1 MRVFL
6 LAVLLALLTGCG
18 GGTKATPSAE
28 AKTVYVF
35 AMDTAMTLTA
45 YGDGAE
51 DALARAEARITQLDQ
66 QFSPTLEAGD
76 VYAINHG
83 NGDPVPVGQDTL
95 SLLSLADNL
104 SAVAG
109 GALDLTTLP
118 VVEAWGFLDRNYR
131 VPPDETLHQLLE
143 LVDYRKIQLNASAG
157 TVTLPAGA
165 KLSFGAVGKGYAGDQ
180 VLEILR
186 DAGVDSA
193 LINLGGN
200 VQLLGAKP
208 DGAPWKVA
216 IQSPEDPNAVVG
228 VLEATDCAVITA
240 GSYER
245 YFEDEKG
252 NRYWHIIDPS
262 TGKPARSGLLSATV
276 VGPEG
281 AVCDGLSTALF
292 VLGPEKA
299 IGLWRSMG
307 GFEFILVT
315 DTGSVLVSEALS
327 EHFTPSAERTTTII
341 PVSD

>member
-18 GGTKATPSAE
+18 GTKAAPAAE

-45 YGDGAE
+45 YGEGTE
-51 DALARAEARITQLDQ
+51 DALARAQARITQLDH
-66 QFSPTLEAGD
+66 QFSPTLETSD

-83 NGDPVPVGQDTL
+83 NGNPVPVGQDTL

-104 SAVAG
+104 SAVTG

-131 VPPDETLHQLLE
+131 VPSDETLHQLLK
-143 LVDYRKIQLNASAG
+143 LVDYREIQLNASAG
-157 TVTLPAGA
+157 TVEVPAGA

-180 VLEILR
+180 VLEVLR
-186 DAGVDSA
+186 DAGVESA

-216 IQSPEDPNAVVG
+216 IQAPDDPNAVVG
-228 VLEATDCAVITA
+228 VLEVTDCAVITA

-252 NRYWHIIDPS
+252 NRYWHIMDPS

-299 IGLWRSMG
+299 IELWRSMG

-341 PVSD
+341 PVLD

>member
-18 GGTKATPSAE
+18 GRKEAAPAAE

-45 YGDGAE
+45 YGDNAE
-51 DALARAEARITQLDQ
+51 DALAQAGDRITRLDQ
-66 QFSPTLEAGD
+66 QFSPTLETGD

-83 NGDPVPVGQDTL
+83 NGKPVPVGQDTL
-95 SLLSLADNL
+95 SLLSLAENL
-104 SAVAG
+104 STVTD

-131 VPPDETLHQLLE
+131 VPPDETVHQLLE
-143 LVDYRKIQLNASAG
+143 LVDYREIQLNDSAG

-180 VLEILR
+180 VLAILR
-186 DAGVDSA
+186 DAGVESA

-216 IQSPEDPNAVVG
+216 IQAPDDPNAVIG
-228 VLEATDCAVITA
+228 VLEATDGAVITA

-245 YFEDEKG
+245 YFEDEEG

-299 IGLWRSMG
+299 IELWRSMG
-307 GFEFILVT
+307 GFELILVT
-315 DTGSVLVSEALS
+315 DTGSVLVSEALAD
-327 EHFTPSAERTTTII
+327 HFTPSSEGMTTII